1 MSVTL
6 YSSYW
11 RSFGAVIFTSSQNWV
26 VPLGVY
32 KIKVLAIGGGGGG
45 GGGYSSTYVGGGGG
59 SGAIAYAEIVVT
71 PGQEL
76 QIVIGAGGS
85 GGTGGASPTA
95 GGNGGSTYIQ
105 MPINDG
111 YQHSPIQASGGY
123 GGGAASSSANGAGGS
138 GGPGANSW
146 PELGMYGITSAFTLA
161 YYAVSGNG
169 ASGQNGANTPGL
181 APSFNASAP
190 IPYGFPNAGGAGEY
204 GGGGGGGGVNANGN
218 PGANG
223 ILIIWWG
230 D

>member
-1 MSVTL
+1 MT
-6 YSSYW
+6 
-11 RSFGAVIFTSSQNWV
+11 A
-26 VPLGVY
+26 
-32 KIKVLAIGGGGGG
+32 
-45 GGGYSSTYVGGGGG
+45 
-59 SGAIAYAEIVVT
+59 
-71 PGQEL
+71 
-76 QIVIGAGGS
+76 
-85 GGTGGASPTA
+85 PTA
-95 GGNGGSTYIQ
+95 PSKAAEQFSSPSGRVHAYVSPDRGRGRTDGSEDAEYRGC
-105 MPINDG
+105 N
-111 YQHSPIQASGGY
+111 QHGR
-123 GGGAASSSANGAGGS
+123 GGS